1 MKQLVD
7 STLIVGVAVG
17 CGIMKMGI
25 VMELTQIET
34 AYSLESDPELRV
46 ILENENAMK
55 DQEYVVS
62 FLSSLCRSR
71 RAGRSEDIVQALCE
85 SFAVVLTWSKYQ
97 STSPLH
103 SNALGKLFDR
113 KVKVGAFRFI
123 LTDFDPAEFFLSQ
136 MTLAQLE
143 SVEDFKKFISNWRLA
158 VVHFYASW
166 APPCDQ
172 VNKMLANLKE
182 DYKSYSIGVAF
193 IDAEAVPEVSAMCSI
208 SAAPTLVYF
217 LDGKEVD
224 RVDGYKPAE
233 TEMKLTKYSFDIAA
247 APRQASERATM
258 PTPSSKEVTATVPS
272 SKEHREDLNS
282 RLKKLIE
289 SNRLMLFMKGSPDNP
304 QCGFSKQIVEL
315 LNDVDASFG
324 SFDILQD
331 EEVRQGL
338 KTYSNW
344 PTFPQLYLDGELI
357 GGLDVFREELHD
369 DEFVA
374 KLPKRQDSDLYLRL
388 KSLINSH
395 KLMLFMKGDRQQPM
409 CKFSR
414 QIIDLL
420 DGVEADYS
428 TFDIL
433 KDEEVRQ
440 GLKSFSNWP
449 TYPQLYL
456 NGELLGGL
464 DVVKA
469 EMSDENFVS
478 SLPKKSHS

>member
-1 MKQLVD
+1 
-7 STLIVGVAVG
+7 G
-17 CGIMKMGI
+17 
-25 VMELTQIET
+25 ELQEVH
-34 AYSLESDPELRV
+34 LPVEVRV
-46 ILENENAMK
+46 
-55 DQEYVVS
+55 
-62 FLSSLCRSR
+62 
-71 RAGRSEDIVQALCE
+71 
-85 SFAVVLTWSKYQ
+85 
-97 STSPLH
+97 
-103 SNALGKLFDR
+103 
-113 KVKVGAFRFI
+113 
-123 LTDFDPAEFFLSQ
+123 FFP
-136 MTLAQLE
+136 
-143 SVEDFKKFISNWRLA
+143 LA

-172 VNKMLANLKE
+172 VNKMLRDLKV
-182 DYKSYSIGVAF
+182 YPFLAF
-193 IDAEAVPEVSAMCSI
+193 IDAEGVAEVSAMYSI
-208 SAAPTLVYF
+208 SAAPTLLYF
-217 LDGKEVD
+217 KEGREVD
-224 RVDGYKPAE
+224 RVDGYKPSE
-233 TEMKLTKYSFDIAA
+233 TETKLIKHSFDIAA
-247 APRQASERATM
+247 MPLQASVEASV
-258 PTPSSKEVTATVPS
+258 PIPSSKGP
-272 SKEHREDLNS
+272 KEDLNT

-289 SNRLMLFMKGSPDNP
+289 SNRLMLFMKGSPNNP
-304 QCGFSKQIVEL
+304 KCGFSRQIVGL
-315 LNDVDASFG
+315 LNDLSASYG

-357 GGLDVFREELHD
+357 GGLDVFREELQD
-369 DEFVA
+369 SEFVA
-374 KLPKRQDSDLYLRL
+374 KLPKKQRNDLDTRL
-388 KSLINSH
+388 KALINSH
-395 KLMLFMKGDRQQPM
+395 KLMLFMKGDRQQPQ

-469 EMSDENFVS
+469 EMSDVDFVS
-478 SLPKKSHS
+478 SLPKKSDPR